1 MNINKP
7 ILMYSEHC
15 PHSRNFIQV
24 LLRNKEIFDSFIRM
38 NIDVNPQTRRRPDI
52 FYQIQ
57 QRLNIKISKVPT
69 IITPNAEYILS
80 DADAFKWLDH
90 QINLLKQKSENGVI
104 KPFSLNEMS
113 SKSDMYAPI
122 KSTDISEDAAEQN
135 FKFYDT
141 TQRNQHGLGVLP
153 DDNYTNS
160 ELGFNGEGG
169 DSFVSGFLDT
179 SNVQETD
186 YNTVQAE
193 RQFFDDARQ
202 KQGNMGRMNQQN
214 FAQQYDKGSG
224 GAANQQ
230 FQMRQNMYQQG
241 MGRGQPQQQVDF
253 TDPNFGLS
261 GKMGQGQSR
270 PTTSLKAQEMDER
283 LNALMNARQAQGF

>member
-1 MNINKP
+1 MNIDKP

-24 LLRNKEIFDSFIRM
+24 LLKNKEIFDSFIRM

-69 IITPNAEYILS
+69 IITENAEYILS
-80 DADAFKWLDH
+80 DEDAFKWLDH
-90 QINLLKQKSENGVI
+90 QINLLKQKSENKIV
-104 KPFSLNEMS
+104 KPFSINEMS
-113 SKSDMYAPI
+113 SKSDTYAPI

-141 TQRNQHGLGVLP
+141 TQRNKFWLGVLS

-160 ELGFNGEGG
+160 QLGFNSKKG
-169 DSFVSGFLDT
+169 DSFVTGFLDT
-179 SNVQETD
+179 SNDQNKNGD
-186 YNTVQAE
+186 YNSKQAE
-193 RQFFDDARQ
+193 RQYFDEARQ
-202 KQGNMGRMNQQN
+202 KQGNMGRSSQN
-214 FAQQYDKGSG
+214 FTQQYDKGSG
-224 GAANQQ
+224 GEANQE
-230 FQMRQNMYQQG
+230 FEMRQNMYSQG
-241 MGRGQPQQQVDF
+241 NSEKPQQQVDF

-261 GKMGQGQSR
+261 GKFSRDQSR
-270 PTTSLKAQEMDER
+270 PTTSLKTQEMDER
-283 LNALMNARQAQGF
+283 LNALMNARQAQDL